1 MIASLPMYW
10 DVAGAAAWRALWR
23 DIQDAACDVGLN
35 LPDLTPPSALPN
47 DWTAHWTDPDL
58 FLSQT
63 CALPLRTSLKGRV
76 SYVGT
81 LDFNLPGTVGSY
93 HSVCIGAAPAGRV
106 RLAVNA
112 ADSQSGWAA
121 AQDDPIVGPDTQI
134 IITGSHEASAHDV
147 AEGRADIAFI
157 DAVTWRLLRRNTPQ
171 FSDIP
176 VRSRTQPTPGL
187 PLITALSRDP
197 APLRAAL
204 DAAINGSNVRN
215 SDALGVLSGFYVWP
229 ESAYFDAPVPPPLV
243 G

>member
-23 DIQDAACDVGLN
+23 DIQDAACDFGLN

-134 IITGSHEASAHDV
+134 IITGSHEAYAHAV

-215 SDALGVLSGFYVWP
+215 SDALGGLSGFHVWP

>member
-23 DIQDAACDVGLN
+23 DIQDAACDFGLN

-63 CALPLRTSLKGRV
+63 CALPLLTSLKGRV

-81 LDFNLPGTVGSY
+81 LDFNIPGTVGSY

-112 ADSQSGWAA
+112 ADSQSCWAA

-134 IITGSHEASAHDV
+134 IITG
-147 AEGRADIAFI
+147 
-157 DAVTWRLLRRNTPQ
+157 
-171 FSDIP
+171 
-176 VRSRTQPTPGL
+176 
-187 PLITALSRDP
+187 
-197 APLRAAL
+197 
-204 DAAINGSNVRN
+204 
-215 SDALGVLSGFYVWP
+215 
-229 ESAYFDAPVPPPLV
+229 
-243 G
+243 